1 MLKKLPNLFYCLLAV
16 CSVTAVKAQDY
27 AAMPIASGFNA
38 DVIANGVGLA
48 NTSTTHTVDAD
59 DYVYMANNFQQTASS
74 PLPSIGLPSSGTFTS
89 AAAATPGLPY
99 QLGPLSGNNALRLD
113 NTSGGTLTFATP
125 IQVATLYML
134 GATGNGPAS
143 VTGQINFSDGTSQA
157 ITTTAVP
164 DWFNITTPPPAISGF
179 GRLGRTTNTLES
191 PSGNPR
197 LYQIAIAITAAN
209 QVKNVVSVQLTKT
222 TAGGVISIFAFS
234 ADKYVSCKPVT
245 NLAAVPT
252 MDGATVTWTAPSPAP
267 ASGYEYVISTSAT
280 APSITATPTGTVA
293 AGVTTATVTGLIP
306 GVFYYIWVRANCGG
320 GDKGSWRSASFYA
333 GQVSFTY
340 TTGDISTLF
349 NTAPTA
355 TSTTTC
361 PGVMSITV
369 PAGYKIRTIGTTYNM
384 LSAGGTFMNEQASL
398 LYCTTS
404 NTGEAAVSFGVGGS
418 GGTYTFNRND
428 IPIANNLTGTVN
440 FELRA
445 WRTWGGS
452 GCTTANSKV
461 VNNTWKI
468 HAVLESLTCT
478 TPATPS
484 SSAQTM
490 CPSALFSETV
500 INAIPGAVYKWY
512 TQPTGG
518 TALLATDQISTGTF
532 YLTQTV
538 GTCESARSA
547 GFVITASGT
556 ANPVASVQTLCGG
569 STVNNLVATG
579 SNLKWYASLT
589 GGSPLAPS
597 TALATGNYYV
607 SQTLN
612 NCESARTTVAVT
624 INTTPPPTVTEQIF
638 CAGSGATVANLQAGL
653 VAGGTVKWYTSDTA
667 TTPLTPTTVL
677 GSGTY
682 YATQTVGV
690 CESVRVASAVAVA
703 TIVPPASDPVE
714 VCAGT
719 TVADLV
725 GNGSPSATYKW
736 FDTQASTTPLAPTT
750 LVVSGTYFVT
760 QTINTCESPKAA
772 VVITV
777 NDIAAPVIEAQEFCS
792 GAHIADIEATPAAG
806 ATIKWYATETSTTA
820 LISSTVLESGTY
832 YASQKLNDCES
843 DRTAVEVTVFDVVPA
858 ITATTT
864 LACIGSTIGDL
875 TVEGS
880 ADGAVLKWFANIGS
894 INPIAAETT
903 VTPGTYYVSQTVG
916 TCESARSAVAVS
928 FNVIPLPTT
937 ENLAVCT
944 GTTFAELPVEGE
956 EGATFN
962 WYNTIDEDDMIDSS
976 EIVSA
981 GTFYVSQTV
990 DGCEGGRAAVA
1001 VSTIFTLSPAPTYAQ
1016 AFCGEATVADLVS
1029 GANEG
1034 YTVNWYSPEGELLTS
1049 DAALVT
1055 GIYTVTQTANGCESE
1070 PVSVSVIGTGIPD
1083 APTGATEQDF
1093 DAGETAADLEVEF
1106 AEGTT
1111 VEWFFLD
1118 EDVWIAIPETTPLID
1133 GAVYGVQQNAGT
1145 CESELLAITVNLI
1158 EVVGNE
1164 EFEISHLNI
1173 YPNPSSDVINI
1184 EGRETLSEIVVINLL
1199 GQKVLSNKVNAA
1211 SAQINISALPEAT
1224 YILQVYGANGATAS
1238 YKIVK
1243 Q

>member
-1 MLKKLPNLFYCLLAV
+1 MLKKLPNLFYCLLAA

-27 AAMPIASGFNA
+27 QQMPIASGLNA
-38 DVIANGVGLA
+38 DVIANGVGTALA
-48 NTSTTHTVDAD
+48 TTSIDIDGVSFNYVATDWKLTSTSTPLTYGVP
-59 DYVYMANNFQQTASS
+59 ANGIINTAV
-74 PLPSIGLPSSGTFTS
+74 
-89 AAAATPGLPY
+89 AATPGLSY
-99 QLGPLSGNNALRLD
+99 QLGPLTGNNSLRLA
-113 NTSGGTLTFATP
+113 NTTTTTGTITFATP
-125 IQVATLYML
+125 VQAATLYML
-134 GATGNGPAS
+134 A
-143 VTGQINFSDGTSQA
+143 VTGSGAGTVSATVNFSDGTNQPFTGLAVADWYGGANFA
-157 ITTTAVP
+157 IQGIGRIGRN
-164 DWFNITTPPPAISGF
+164 DNILEPNATNPRMYQISMAIS
-179 GRLGRTTNTLES
+179 
-191 PSGNPR
+191 
-197 LYQIAIAITAAN
+197 AAN
-209 QVKNVVSVQLTKT
+209 QPKYIQSVTITKT
-222 TAGGVISIFAFS
+222 STGGEVVNVFAFS
-234 ADKYVSCKPVT
+234 SEKYVFCKPVT
-245 NLAAVPT
+245 NIVATPT
-252 MDGATVTWTAPSPAP
+252 MDGATVTWTAPATAP
-267 ASGYEYVISTSAT
+267 SSGYEYVITTSAT
-280 APSITATPTGTVA
+280 APSATATPTGTVA
-293 AGVTTATVTGLIP
+293 AGITTATVTGLIP
-306 GVFYYIWVRANCGG
+306 GVFYYIWIRSNCGSE
-320 GDKGSWRSASFYA
+320 KGSWKSGSFYA

-340 TTGDISTLF
+340 TTGDISTLY
-349 NTAPTA
+349 NTTPTP

-361 PGVMSITV
+361 PGTMSITV
-369 PAGYKIRTIGTTYNM
+369 PAGYKIATIGTTYNM
-384 LSAGGTFMNEQASL
+384 LAAGGTFMNEQASL

-418 GGTYTFNRND
+418 GGTYTFNRTN

-484 SSAQTM
+484 STAQTM

-500 INAIPGAVYKWY
+500 VNAIPGAVYKWY

-518 TALLATDQISTGTF
+518 TALLATDQISTGTY

-556 ANPVASVQTLCGG
+556 ANPVASAQTLCGG

-579 SNLKWYASLT
+579 SNLKWYAGLT

-612 NCESARTTVAVT
+612 SCESARTTVAVT
-624 INTTPPPTVTEQIF
+624 IDTTPPPTVTDQVF

-653 VAGGTVKWYTSDTA
+653 VAGGTVKWYASDTA
-667 TTPLTPTTVL
+667 TTPLAPTTAL

-682 YATQTVGV
+682 YATQTLGV

-760 QTINTCESPKAA
+760 QTISTCESPKAA

-820 LISSTVLESGTY
+820 LISSTILESGTY

-894 INPIAAETT
+894 INPIAVETI

-916 TCESARSAVAVS
+916 TCESTRSAVAVS

-956 EGATFN
+956 EDATFN

-1034 YTVNWYSPEGELLTS
+1034 YIVNWYSPEGELLNL

-1055 GIYTVTQTANGCESE
+1055 GTYTVTQTANGCESE

-1184 EGRETLSEIVVINLL
+1184 EGRETLSEIAVINLL

-1224 YILQVYGANGATAS
+1224 YILQVYVANGATAS